1 MTTLFSDNFN
11 RADSTSLGTSWS
23 EVAGDWQVQTNQL
36 LISSG
41 AGFRVCSTTTT
52 AHAAV
57 ADCKVTATRAAGASW
72 DAGPCVRLSGAGGS
86 ETCYYL
92 DVSGTQ
98 DLSVIRRV
106 AGADT
111 DIGDLVQAH
120 SNGDIYALQV
130 SGSGATVTLKVFRN
144 GSQVGADITDTA
156 GSRITAAGQTG
167 VVTWAGAAFDDF
179 LVEDLGGGGGGS
191 PLLSQVESS
200 MHRGMFRGTR

>member
-1 MTTLFSDNFN
+1 MATLFSDNFN

-23 EVAGDWQVQTNQL
+23 ELAGDWQVQTNQL

-41 AGFRVCSTTTT
+41 AGFRVCATTTT

-57 ADCKVTATRAAGASW
+57 ANCKVTATRAAGASW
-72 DAGPCVRLSGAGGS
+72 DAGPCVRLSGTSGS

-98 DLSVIRRV
+98 DLVVYRRIAGTDTSV
-106 AGADT
+106 GA
-111 DIGDLVQAH
+111 LVQAH

-130 SGSGATVTLKVFRN
+130 SGTGATVTLKVFRN
-144 GSQVGADITDTA
+144 GTQVGSDLSDTS

-167 VVTWAGAAFDDF
+167 VVTWSGAAFDDF
-179 LVEDLGGGGGGS
+179 LVEDVAVGGGTI
-191 PLLSQVESS
+191 LSNLE
-200 MHRGMFRGTR
+200 RGTRGYMRGMY